1 MRDRR
6 LIDVR
11 QPAEFAAGH
20 IEGSELVPLR
30 RLSRACEEWD
40 RKQAITL
47 ICLSG
52 HRAEMAHRQLR
63 THGFEDVYVL
73 PGGIRKWR
81 AAGKPMQQAPQTAE
95 ARIRKWGLRVGM
107 VAAGVALAYFISP
120 WFLVIPAVLVM
131 RWIAMG

>member
-1 MRDRR
+1 MRNRR

-11 QPAEFAAGH
+11 QPAEYSAGH

-30 RLSRACEEWD
+30 RLSGACEEWD
-40 RKQAITL
+40 RRQAITL

-52 HRAEMAHRQLR
+52 HRAEVAHRQLR
-63 THGFEDVYVL
+63 ARGFEDVYVL

-81 AAGKPMQQAPQTAE
+81 AAGKPLQQAPQTAGE
-95 ARIRKWGLRVGM
+95 RVRKWGLRVGI
-107 VAAGVALAYFISP
+107 VAAGVALAYFVSP

-131 RWIAMG
+131 RWIAIG